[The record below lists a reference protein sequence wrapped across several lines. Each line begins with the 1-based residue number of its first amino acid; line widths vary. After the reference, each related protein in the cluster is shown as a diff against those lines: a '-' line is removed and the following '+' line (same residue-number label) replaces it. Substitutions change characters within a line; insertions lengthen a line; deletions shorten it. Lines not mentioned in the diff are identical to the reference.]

1 MVNEKSALAEWYN
14 PTTWFGSEEAAATK
28 PIKTEANIVCLGGDG
43 IGPEVV
49 AIAKNVLQI
58 VADKKGYSFT
68 FTDHLFGGCSI
79 DAHGDP
85 LTNETLEACRAAD
98 AVLMGAIGGNKWAN
112 SPVGPEQGLLRIRK
126 ELGLFANIR
135 PCQIISKE
143 VSNDASPLRPENLE
157 GVDIVVMRELT
168 GGIYFGERVEGDE
181 YATDRCEYSVHEI
194 ERIVRMGADLAMK
207 RGKKLTS
214 VDKANVLATSRLW
227 RKTAIRIVEAEYPEL
242 ELTHM
247 YVDNAAMQ
255 MIRDPSFFDVIVC
268 GNLFGDIISD
278 EASMIPGSLGLLPSA
293 SLTASGWGLYEPVHG
308 SAPDITG
315 KGIANPIATILS
327 AAMLLRLSL
336 NMEAE
341 AAAVE
346 EACTRA
352 LASGLRTPDIAN
364 GKEACTTAELG
375 AAVCKELEGILDGK

>member
-1 MVNEKSALAEWYN
+1 MLKINTNHVTLLPSSVAPVRWCVY
-14 PTTWFGSEEAAATK
+14 AA
-28 PIKTEANIVCLGGDG
+28 
-43 IGPEVV
+43 
-49 AIAKNVLQI
+49 
-58 VADKKGYSFT
+58 
-68 FTDHLFGGCSI
+68 
-79 DAHGDP
+79 
-85 LTNETLEACRAAD
+85 
-98 AVLMGAIGGNKWAN
+98 
-112 SPVGPEQGLLRIRK
+112 
-126 ELGLFANIR
+126 
-135 PCQIISKE
+135 
-143 VSNDASPLRPENLE
+143 
-157 GVDIVVMRELT
+157 
-168 GGIYFGERVEGDE
+168 
-181 YATDRCEYSVHEI
+181 VHEI
-194 ERIVRMGADLAMK
+194 ERIVRMGADLAMT

-227 RKTAIRIVEAEYPEL
+227 RKTAIRVVEAEYPEL

-255 MIRDPSFFDVIVC
+255 MIREPSFFDVIVC

-293 SLTASGWGLYEPVHG
+293 SLTETGWGLYEPVHG

-336 NMEAE
+336 NMEDE
-341 AAAVE
+341 AKAVE

-364 GKEACTTAELG
+364 GKKACTTAELG
-375 AAVCKELEGILDGK
+375 AAVCKELEAILSSN

>member
-1 MVNEKSALAEWYN
+1 M
-14 PTTWFGSEEAAATK
+14 T
-28 PIKTEANIVCLGGDG
+28 
-43 IGPEVV
+43 
-49 AIAKNVLQI
+49 
-58 VADKKGYSFT
+58 
-68 FTDHLFGGCSI
+68 
-79 DAHGDP
+79 
-85 LTNETLEACRAAD
+85 
-98 AVLMGAIGGNKWAN
+98 
-112 SPVGPEQGLLRIRK
+112 
-126 ELGLFANIR
+126 
-135 PCQIISKE
+135 
-143 VSNDASPLRPENLE
+143 
-157 GVDIVVMRELT
+157 
-168 GGIYFGERVEGDE
+168 
-181 YATDRCEYSVHEI
+181 
-194 ERIVRMGADLAMK
+194 

-227 RKTAIRIVEAEYPEL
+227 RKTVKRIVAEEYPEL

-293 SLTASGWGLYEPVHG
+293 SLTESGWGLYEPVHG

-336 NMEAE
+336 NMEDE
-341 AAAVE
+341 AKAVE

-364 GKEACTTAELG
+364 GKAACTTAELG
-375 AAVCKELEGILDGK
+375 AAVCRELEGVLDGN